1 MLYQKMKKYKMNS
14 EGFTLLELMTVIAII
29 GILASAIMV
38 SLSVQK
44 KRAVVGRV
52 LTEMSATMQNIYL
65 CKSDDGTINSPD
77 PTGGNDLCGIDPNY
91 GQWPDV
97 SEDALGEGMNFDLR
111 MTGEFDSSSWAYWAD
126 PQGSGISGAEMV
138 CCNSKS
144 GKCGK
149 IDSGSVCGTD
159 TVIK

>member
-52 LTEMSATMQNIYL
+52 LTEMSAVMQNIYL
-65 CKSDDGTINSPD
+65 CKSDDGTINHPD
-77 PTGGNDLCGIDPNY
+77 STGGNDLCSINSNY

-97 SEDALGEGMNFDLR
+97 SENALGGGMDFVLSVTGNFNS
-111 MTGEFDSSSWAYWAD
+111 GGWAYFAK
-126 PQGSGISGAEMV
+126 PQGSGVSGAEIV

-149 IDSGSVCGTD
+149 IDSGSACNTN